1 MRVSQSVPQA
11 TLRPG
16 NLGRNSVAFWF
27 FTSKNWVY
35 QVPKMAILIGNVMIN
50 LEDPW
55 GVHYFQT
62 NPQQIAWNPSSWGV
76 RLVTRC
82 FSMPQHLV
90 SWFLDAFSVV
100 LDEPCLN
107 AVGIG
112 NRMHPTLF
120 CTSGIQDRT
129 LTCSEI
135 KQQIHRPHPQ
145 AISNPCWDL
154 IWSNLEWIKILWLTY
169 YIWVQWQCIRHALGA
184 VKF

>member
-16 NLGRNSVAFWF
+16 ESWPEFCSFLILHM
-27 FTSKNWVY
+27 SKNWVY

-100 LDEPCLN
+100 LDEPRLN
-107 AVGIG
+107 AVG
-112 NRMHPTLF
+112 NR
-120 CTSGIQDRT
+120 
-129 LTCSEI
+129 
-135 KQQIHRPHPQ
+135 KQNASHSLLHIWNSRPNSDMFRNQ
-145 AISNPCWDL
+145 AANSSSTPASN
-154 IWSNLEWIKILWLTY
+154 I
-169 YIWVQWQCIRHALGA
+169 
-184 VKF
+184 